1 MPRLTDFLR
10 VVRAVSNWYAIIF
23 VVLRLQRKV
32 VVNFRNGL
40 RFYYVND
47 LFSVEHFVEE
57 PYRLTEVR
65 GRIVVDVGA
74 FTGNS
79 AIYFACRGA
88 KKVIAFEPVP
98 ETYHLAIENVKLN
111 GFENIDI
118 RNEELSTNEGE
129 VFVDPMV
136 QNHHSFSLVG
146 RTSPTGVKVHTRT
159 LSDVVSELG
168 PDEAVIKLDC
178 EGCEYDLLLKSD
190 DRTILRFGQEILE
203 AHSGTGSVIKRLREL
218 GYLCK
223 VMDIKGREVPEE
235 GTHTLA
241 LLYASR
247 GQEDLKAQV
256 VGSFGFIGSHLVDR
270 IVKEATSLA
279 MQRTLFN
286 G

>member
-1 MPRLTDFLR
+1 M
-10 VVRAVSNWYAIIF
+10 
-23 VVLRLQRKV
+23 
-32 VVNFRNGL
+32 NFRNGL

-111 GFENIDI
+111 GFNNIDI
-118 RNEELSTNEGE
+118 RNEGLSTNEGE
-129 VFVDPMV
+129 VLVDSMV
-136 QNHHSFSLVG
+136 QSHHSFSLVG

-190 DRTILRFGQEILE
+190 DRTILRFGQVILE
-203 AHSGTGSVIKRLREL
+203 AHSGTGSVIKRLRGL
-218 GYLCK
+218 GYLVK
-223 VMDIKGREVPEE
+223 VMDIKGSEVPEE
-235 GTHTLA
+235 ETRTLA

-247 GQEDLKAQV
+247 GQEDSKTQMGGFGF
-256 VGSFGFIGSHLVDR
+256 VGSRNHFDR
-270 IVKEATSLA
+270 IVKEAASL
-279 MQRTLFN
+279 TISES
-286 G
+286 